1 MTGET
6 SSNRIIDEAD
16 GDLAEDFHDDKTLK
30 QRFVENPGPG
40 LRWAVVLF
48 ALLAL
53 EAGRFADGLSDSGQ
67 VFVFIYESVVY
78 IPHAVGDNAG
88 AALGS
93 PVAGTVAFALTA
105 FLLLVLVADPLIVR
119 LPDPPAEMLGL
130 SVNGY
135 GRWADRVLVGSV
147 LGVVAVLLAVTPVG
161 TGLDAT
167 VAAIQSG
174 LESLGELQTLTSRET
189 IPNQGHRTPGGGWE
203 GPFLGLSPALAWGLR
218 VVVIFGYAFGLL
230 AWLWHGYNVYR
241 EHYRGTDW
249 TPFDDTVRRFRN
261 HSWGLFGLVIVVTFF
276 TMALWAPALTS
287 VPIEHN
293 HYEPYQHEVTYLED
307 GELQTTLHGEANMH
321 SRSDGTASNVGP
333 LSYDDY
339 GRWAPAGTNSDGK
352 DLFTFIV
359 FGARTSLVIGLL
371 TVSIGASLAL
381 AVAMITAYYKGLVDL
396 LFIFTTDTFMSV
408 PQFLVLLMLLVI
420 FSEANHPIVEY
431 YDGGVLMALIFA
443 ATLWPALWRSIR
455 GPALQVAEEEWIDA
469 AKSYGQRPGMI
480 MRKHMTPYVMG
491 YLLIYGSLILGSIVI
506 QTAAL
511 SFLGV
516 GVAPPTPEW
525 GRMIADGRP
534 FIATQSWH
542 IATIMGFLIVF
553 LVLGFNALGD
563 AIRDAIDA
571 ETSLDGDTV
580 GGGGGGA

>member
-1 MTGET
+1 MTERAT
-6 SSNRIIDEAD
+6 SNTVIDQAE
-16 GDLAEDFHDDKTLK
+16 GDLAERFHDDKTFA
-30 QRFVENPGPG
+30 QRVVENPQPG

-48 ALLAL
+48 VLLAL
-53 EAGRFADGLSDSGQ
+53 EVGRFAHGLSDSGR
-67 VFVFIYESVVY
+67 VFVFIFESVAY
-78 IPHAVGDNAG
+78 IPHAVGDNVG
-88 AALGS
+88 AVLG
-93 PVAGTVAFALTA
+93 PPTGAVAFALVT
-105 FLLLVLVADPLIVR
+105 FVILILVADPIVVR
-119 LPDPPAEMLGL
+119 LPEAPAEFLGI
-130 SVNGY
+130 SASGY
-135 GRWADRVLVGSV
+135 ERWTDRLVVGGV
-147 LGVVAVLLAVTPVG
+147 LGVVGVLLAATPVG
-161 TGLDAT
+161 TGFDA
-167 VAAIQSG
+167 VMAALQSG
-174 LESLGELQTLTSRET
+174 LESLGGLQSLTSRET

-203 GPFLGLSPALAWGLR
+203 GPFLGLSPAQAWGLR
-218 VVVIFGYAFGLL
+218 VAVIFGYAFGLL

-241 EHYRGTDW
+241 EHYRGADW

-261 HSWGLFGLVIVVTFF
+261 HSWGLFGLVIVVSFF
-276 TMALWAPALTS
+276 VMAIWAPALTS

-293 HYEPYQHEVTYLED
+293 HYEPYQHEVTYLDD
-307 GELQTTLHGEANMH
+307 GELKTALHGEANIH
-321 SRSDGTASNVGP
+321 SRSDGTDSNVGP

-371 TVSIGASLAL
+371 TVSIGASIAL

-396 LFIFTTDTFMSV
+396 LFIFTTDTIMSV

-420 FSEANHPIVEY
+420 FSEANHPLVEY

-443 ATLWPALWRSIR
+443 ATLWPGLWRSIR
-455 GPALQVAEEEWIDA
+455 GPSLQVVEEEWIDA

-480 MRKHMTPYVMG
+480 MRKHMTPYIMG
-491 YLLIYGSLILGSIVI
+491 YLLIYASLILGGVVI

-516 GVAPPTPEW
+516 GVTPPTPEW

-534 FIATQSWH
+534 YISTESWH

-571 ETSLDGDTV
+571 ETSLEDEQVDGS
-580 GGGGGGA
+580 GGGV

>member
-1 MTGET
+1 MTEEAT
-6 SSNRIIDEAD
+6 PTTVIDQAE
-16 GDLAEDFHDDKTLK
+16 GDLAERFRDDKTLT
-30 QRFVENPGPG
+30 QRFVENPQPG
-40 LRWAVVLF
+40 LRWAAVLLG
-48 ALLAL
+48 LLAL
-53 EAGRFADGLSDSGQ
+53 ELGRFATAFSDSGR
-67 VFVFIYESVVY
+67 VFVFIFESVAYV
-78 IPHAVGDNAG
+78 PHAVGNNVG
-88 AALGS
+88 ATLGS
-93 PVAGTVAFALTA
+93 LVGTGAFALTA
-105 FLLLVLVADPLIVR
+105 FLLLVLVADPIIVR
-119 LPDPPAEMLGL
+119 LPDPPVEMLGITTG
-130 SVNGY
+130 GY
-135 GRWADRVLVGSV
+135 GRWVDRILVGSAI
-147 LGVVAVLLAVTPVG
+147 GVVGVLLAVTPVG
-161 TGLDAT
+161 TAFDAV
-167 VAAIQSG
+167 VAAFQEG

-203 GPFLGLSPALAWGLR
+203 GPFLGLSSAQAWALR
-218 VVVIFGYAFGLL
+218 VAVIFGYAFGLL

-241 EHYRGTDW
+241 EHYRGADW

-261 HSWGLFGLVIVVTFF
+261 HSWGLFGLVIVASFF
-276 TMALWAPALTS
+276 VMAFWAPALTS
-287 VPIEHN
+287 VPVEHN
-293 HYEPYQHEVTYLED
+293 HYQPYQHEVTYLDD

-321 SRSDGTASNVGP
+321 SRSDGTDSNVGP

-371 TVSIGASLAL
+371 TVTIGASIAL

-396 LFIFTTDTFMSV
+396 LFVFTTDTIMSV
-408 PQFLVLLMLLVI
+408 PQFLLLLMLLVV
-420 FSEANHPIVEY
+420 FREANHPLVEF

-443 ATLWPALWRSIR
+443 ATLWPNLWRSIR
-455 GPALQVAEEEWIDA
+455 GPALQVTEEEWIDA

-491 YLLIYGSLILGSIVI
+491 YLLIYTSLILGGVVI

-534 FIATQSWH
+534 YVSTESWH
-542 IATIMGFLIVF
+542 IATIMGCLIVS

-571 ETSLDGDTV
+571 EASLEDGEVDA
-580 GGGGGGA
+580 GGGGA